1 MKSLILLYAI
11 FISGYCFPTSNESWS
26 LFKRVFKKKYFSNE
40 EEINRRQIWDENMAV
55 IHQHNLEF
63 DIGLHSYTL
72 AMNQFGD
79 MTNEEFR
86 KQTNGFKM
94 ISENET
100 KRINYQTF
108 SRPANLILPDSV
120 DWRTKGYVTYVK
132 DQGQCGSCWAFSTT
146 GALEGQHFAKTSQLV
161 SLSEQNLVDCS
172 LLNFG
177 CNGGNQDLAFDH
189 IKLHHGIDTVDGY
202 TRIQKHNETDLQAA
216 IATVGPIA
224 VSIDA
229 SQGSFQFY
237 SSGVY
242 DEPNCS
248 TKRLDHAV
256 LAAGYGT
263 LNSKDYYIVKNSW
276 GVNWGIKG
284 YILMSRNKQNQCG
297 IATSALYP
305 LV

>member
-1 MKSLILLYAI
+1 
-11 FISGYCFPTSNESWS
+11 
-26 LFKRVFKKKYFSNE
+26 
-40 EEINRRQIWDENMAV
+40 
-55 IHQHNLEF
+55 
-63 DIGLHSYTL
+63 
-72 AMNQFGD
+72 
-79 MTNEEFR
+79 
-86 KQTNGFKM
+86 
-94 ISENET
+94 
-100 KRINYQTF
+100 
-108 SRPANLILPDSV
+108 
-120 DWRTKGYVTYVK
+120 TKGYVTYVK

-189 IKLHHGIDTVDGY
+189 IKLHHGIDTEETYPYMAERQLCQFNRKNIGATLTGY

-256 LAAGYGT
+256 LAIGYGT

-276 GVNWGIKG
+276 GVDWGIKG